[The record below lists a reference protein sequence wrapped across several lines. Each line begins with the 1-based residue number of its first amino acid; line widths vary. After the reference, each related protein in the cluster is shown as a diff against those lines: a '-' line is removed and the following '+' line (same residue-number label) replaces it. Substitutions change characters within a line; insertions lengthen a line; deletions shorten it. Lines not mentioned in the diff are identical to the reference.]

1 MISHNSLNCIMCVVK
16 RLKSL
21 EFRINS
27 GRERKAEKK
36 GGQPIIF
43 AQISGSSKTV
53 WLSLSISFCIV
64 TFPAIEGLVDSSVL
78 LGGWNPKSYLFFFLE
93 IWACVSYSLCLQSK
107 LTHKSPRYGLKLKS
121 SSASTK
127 QPPLKQKAERM
138 GCII

>member
-1 MISHNSLNCIMCVVK
+1 MCVVK

-64 TFPAIEGLVDSSVL
+64 TFPATEGLVDSSVL
-78 LGGWNPKSYLFFFLE
+78 LGGWNPKSYLFFF
-93 IWACVSYSLCLQSK
+93 WK
-107 LTHKSPRYGLKLKS
+107 YGLVS
-121 SSASTK
+121 
-127 QPPLKQKAERM
+127 PIPFVCKANSPINLPDM
-138 GCII
+138 V